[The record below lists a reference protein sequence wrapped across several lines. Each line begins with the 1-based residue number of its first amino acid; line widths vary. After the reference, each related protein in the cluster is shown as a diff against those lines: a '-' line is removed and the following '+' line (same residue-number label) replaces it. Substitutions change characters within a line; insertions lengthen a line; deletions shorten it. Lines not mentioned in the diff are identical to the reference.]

1 MADENVMTNSHFAT
15 WRFKRVIVPAF
26 FGDAFSF
33 SLKGMRVRSYFRHV
47 ALNIRS
53 FKAFSLGCDI
63 FPVVRALVLERT
75 RWIYFEIRSLSSMGL
90 DTERL

>member
-1 MADENVMTNSHFAT
+1 MADENVMTNSHFAI
-15 WRFKRVIVPAF
+15 WRVIVPAF
-26 FGDAFSF
+26 FEDAFSL

-53 FKAFSLGCDI
+53 FKAFSPGCDI
-63 FPVVRALVLERT
+63 FPVVRASVLERT
-75 RWIYFEIRSLSSMGL
+75 RWIYFEIRSSFSMGL